1 MSFTKSCPS
10 NIAEGHGRFGGNELR
25 KFLSIASGSLAEL
38 ATQIYLSHE
47 LDYLAGER
55 KERLLADIDEMA
67 NQVIAVLRHPEAYQ
81 RLCPRCHAAQDPC
94 RRPGARNLPLDNGT
108 A

>member
-1 MSFTKSCPS
+1 MRRAAISIPS

-67 NQVIAVLRHPEAYQ
+67 KMLHGFRKSLSVKIKKTL
-81 RLCPRCHAAQDPC
+81 DG
-94 RRPGARNLPLDNGT
+94 RR
-108 A
+108 